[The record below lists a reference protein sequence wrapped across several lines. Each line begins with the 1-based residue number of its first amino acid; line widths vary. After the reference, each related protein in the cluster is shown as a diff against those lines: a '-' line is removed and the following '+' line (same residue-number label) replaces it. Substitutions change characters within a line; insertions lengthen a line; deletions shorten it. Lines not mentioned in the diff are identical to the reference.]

1 MESAI
6 LCVRVNVLICAAAR
20 CVRIWLFIEG
30 SLKPLFDM
38 PCKNTNIAYILWRM
52 AFFLLFIMN
61 KLFVTVHVYL
71 QIVGGG
77 GNCYKTN
84 D

>member
-1 MESAI
+1 
-6 LCVRVNVLICAAAR
+6 
-20 CVRIWLFIEG
+20 
-30 SLKPLFDM
+30 
-38 PCKNTNIAYILWRM
+38 M

-77 GNCYKTN
+77 IAIKQMTRNAKHSPNMVAHNVRRSVGIEH
-84 D
+84 